1 LIFSCISFSI
11 LLLFSRFINLYASKS
26 SFIVIPKI
34 FDLSVFTEISKIL
47 GITINELLEEE
58 RLIKRKN
65 SNSIEIEIKL
75 EINYKIYEYISEHL
89 LEVGVANNI
98 IHFAKI
104 KIFTFCEVNA
114 IIYLRVR
121 QFGV

>member
-1 LIFSCISFSI
+1 MKKEKNMKQSELAER
-11 LLLFSRFINLYASKS
+11 LGVTNKTVSRWEIGKYM
-26 SFIVIPKI
+26 P
-34 FDLSVFTEISKIL
+34 DLSVFTEISKIL

-98 IHFAKI
+98 IRFAKI

-114 IIYLRVR
+114 IIYLR
-121 QFGV
+121 